1 MPFKDILV
9 AVPNGS
15 ETNAGGDYA
24 ISMGRALEAHVTA
37 VTFALEPS
45 IPFSAFG
52 DIPATLLRQ
61 HREGALKEAKAAAM
75 RFDDAAQRAGVTTGH
90 AIKHATV
97 SQATSALGE
106 LARTFDL
113 TILAQT
119 QPGIDHFGDL
129 FAEAALFHSGRPVII
144 VPTHQRYDFSVDR
157 VLIAWDGSLHAA
169 RAVAS
174 AMPLLRL
181 AGEIGVVIVREEKKS
196 SRLEASELLRHL
208 RRHSLIANLSTRD
221 EDDISTAIAAE
232 ADAWRAS
239 VLIMGAYGHSRIRE
253 IVFGG
258 VTRFMLT
265 ATRVPTIMVH

>member
-9 AVPNGS
+9 AVPSGS
-15 ETNAGGDYA
+15 ETHAGGDYA

-45 IPFSAFG
+45 IPYSPFG
-52 DIPATLLRQ
+52 GIPATLLRQ
-61 HREGALKEAKAAAM
+61 HREGTLKEAKAAAT
-75 RFDDAAQRAGVTTGH
+75 RFDEAAQRAGVTTVH

-97 SQATSALGE
+97 NQATSALGE

-113 TILAQT
+113 TILGQT

-129 FAEAALFHSGRPVII
+129 FVEAALFHSGRPIVI
-144 VPTHQRYDFSVDR
+144 VPMRHQFEFSVDR

-174 AMPLLRL
+174 AMPLIRL
-181 AGEIGVVIVREEKKS
+181 AGEVGVVIVREEKKS

-208 RRHSLIANLSTRD
+208 QRHGLIANLSTRD
-221 EDDISTAIAAE
+221 EDDIPTAIAAE
-232 ADAWRAS
+232 AEAWRAS

-265 ATRVPTIMVH
+265 ATRIPTVLVH